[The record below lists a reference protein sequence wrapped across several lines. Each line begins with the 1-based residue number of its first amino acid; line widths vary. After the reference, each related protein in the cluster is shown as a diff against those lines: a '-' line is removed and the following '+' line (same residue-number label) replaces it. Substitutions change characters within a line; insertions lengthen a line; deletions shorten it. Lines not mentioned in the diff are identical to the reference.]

1 MMFQMNELLGE
12 VVREAKQKKRSP
24 DQKKFRAQK
33 VIAEKELLDTG
44 YDKRYPKLFDDVASY
59 AALWR
64 MGFASTGY
72 MLMGGTGCGKTEAV
86 KRLSA
91 MLRIEF
97 VTTGELM
104 EAFGTPDYYRMIRQP
119 DFFSGKPQALIIDEI
134 GTEPR
139 PLIHFGT
146 KYNVIADV
154 LRERYDAFKLNDA
167 QSGFNFVSSLH
178 DEFDVGNYESLK
190 AAKNHVL
197 GMIEQYK
204 ASPDRVI
211 FG

>member
-12 VVREAKQKKRSP
+12 VVREAKQKKRNP
-24 DQKKFRAQK
+24 DQNKFRAQK
-33 VIAEKELLDTG
+33 AVAEKELLDTG

-139 PLIHFGT
+139 PFVHFGT

-154 LRERYDAFKLNDA
+154 LRERYDAFKFHGARTIVTTNLCFEELEEA
-167 QSGFNFVSSLH
+167 YG
-178 DEFDVGNYESLK
+178 
-190 AAKNHVL
+190 
-197 GMIEQYK
+197 
-204 ASPDRVI
+204 DRVESRCWEM
-211 FG
+211 FRSKQYSSDDFRKTVMC

>member
-1 MMFQMNELLGE
+1 MMFQMKQLLDN
-12 VVREAKQKKRSP
+12 VLREAQEKKRYP
-24 DQKKFRAQK
+24 DPEKYREEKAK
-33 VIAEKELLDTG
+33 AEQELLDTG
-44 YDKRYPKLFDDVASY
+44 YDRRYPKLFDDVASY

-104 EAFGTPDYYRMIRQP
+104 DAFGTSDYYRMIKQP
-119 DFFSGKPQALIIDEI
+119 EFFTGNPQALIIDEI

-139 PLIHFGT
+139 PFVHFGT

-154 LRERYDAFKLNDA
+154 IRERYDAFKFFGAKTIVTTNLSFDEIEDA
-167 QSGFNFVSSLH
+167 YG
-178 DEFDVGNYESLK
+178 
-190 AAKNHVL
+190 
-197 GMIEQYK
+197 
-204 ASPDRVI
+204 DRVESRCWEM
-211 FG
+211 FRSKQYRSDDFRKKGK